1 MKGFDCPSGPG
12 SALPALFMEGPGERQ
27 RKWDLRFLKL
37 ARDWS
42 TYSKDPS
49 TQTGAVVVRPDLS
62 IAAGP
67 GYNGFP
73 PGVIDTPERY
83 ADRDLKYKLIIHC
96 TTPDHRTLTKDLRW
110 VELGSLK
117 VGDELV
123 AFDEEPLPGKRARDY
138 KTAVVQR
145 IEFAMEPVF
154 RVILDNEEE
163 IVTTAEHRWLTT
175 PLAFR
180 TWRWTRTDQL
190 RSAFAYGGRWP
201 TRAARILPL
210 FEGATD
216 YDSGWLAGLLDG
228 EGSLGANTTLHF
240 SQRPGIVLDTALDL
254 LAKKA
259 RPFSLRLVSDIN
271 AGGLGRK
278 DCLTVHIRGPL
289 AERLAFLG
297 SLRPKRLLGKLDP
310 DTFGRMNRLSNGNE
324 SHEIGNVIPAGIREI
339 VKVTT
344 STGTLFID
352 GYPMHNCEINA
363 MDSSHEPLTGYTL
376 YTWPFASCS
385 RCATQVIKR
394 GIKRCVAPEIPERLQ
409 ERWAEDMALTQMM
422 YREVGVRLCLYPW
435 EELAELSVNP

>member
-96 TTPDHRTLTKDLRW
+96 
-110 VELGSLK
+110 
-117 VGDELV
+117 
-123 AFDEEPLPGKRARDY
+123 
-138 KTAVVQR
+138 
-145 IEFAMEPVF
+145 
-154 RVILDNEEE
+154 
-163 IVTTAEHRWLTT
+163 
-175 PLAFR
+175 
-180 TWRWTRTDQL
+180 
-190 RSAFAYGGRWP
+190 
-201 TRAARILPL
+201 
-210 FEGATD
+210 
-216 YDSGWLAGLLDG
+216 
-228 EGSLGANTTLHF
+228 
-240 SQRPGIVLDTALDL
+240 
-254 LAKKA
+254 
-259 RPFSLRLVSDIN
+259 
-271 AGGLGRK
+271 
-278 DCLTVHIRGPL
+278 
-289 AERLAFLG
+289 
-297 SLRPKRLLGKLDP
+297 
-310 DTFGRMNRLSNGNE
+310 
-324 SHEIGNVIPAGIREI
+324 
-339 VKVTT
+339 
-344 STGTLFID
+344 
-352 GYPMHNCEINA
+352 EINA